1 MDSPYSVEEEIEIEK
16 INLPKFSETVLKNK
30 KLKKNERDS
39 KYSVLKVYFDNGIYY
54 ERNSSEL
61 IFPNGDKFKGLFNK
75 DTLTLEKGNYF
86 WKNGQIYYGKFDD
99 KNRFNTVEGEEAKL
113 TFTNGDIFQGTFENG
128 KIGEGTLTKKNGMKI
143 QADFADGK
151 LNGYVVINNPKK
163 NYKFE
168 GFITNDKKDGD
179 CETEVKID
187 NKTYL
192 IKGYY
197 EEGKKNGT
205 FTIEEIEPNRK
216 NLYIKGK
223 YKDGHRNGYFD
234 IIDKEKGIN
243 INHSYISFLH
253 EILIN
258 EYNKNYKTKLT
269 GKENSLSI
277 TCKNNPIKQ
286 LKDLVKIR
294 MAYLLTL
301 DLSRTKI
308 NSISFLDTDEKTL
321 FSLQNLILSYNNIK
335 SLEPLINVYYPNLKK
350 LIVNDNQIKSIECVK
365 SFNFKELE
373 ELNLSS
379 NPIESLSGINE
390 WKFPKLF
397 NLSLYRTNISD
408 IKPLTEADFPSLTQ
422 LDIYYTKINKNEKI
436 TPILFKKCTS
446 LKTIVFDRHY

>member
-1 MDSPYSVEEEIEIEK
+1 MDYIYSAEKEIELEK
-16 INLPKFSETVLKNK
+16 IIIPEYSETFLKDK
-30 KLKKNERDS
+30 KLKKNEREN
-39 KYSVLKVYFDNGIYY
+39 KFSVLKIYFEDGIYY
-54 ERNSSEL
+54 ERRSSEL
-61 IFPNGDKFKGLFNK
+61 FFPNGDKFKGIYNK
-75 DTLTLEKGNYF
+75 DTLTLPKGTYF
-86 WKNGQIYYGKFDD
+86 WKNGQEYYGKFDN
-99 KNRFNTVEGEEAKL
+99 KNRFNTEEGEESRL
-113 TFTNGDIFQGTFENG
+113 IFTNGDIFIGTFENG
-128 KIGEGTLTKKNGMKI
+128 KIGEGTLTKKNGMKV
-143 QADFADGK
+143 QADFEGGT
-151 LNGYVVINNPKK
+151 LNGYVEINNPNK
-163 NYKFE
+163 NYKFK
-168 GFITNDKKDGD
+168 GFVVNGKKDGD

-192 IKGYY
+192 IRGYY
-197 EEGKKNGT
+197 EDGQKNGT
-205 FTIEEIEPNRK
+205 FTIEEIEPNKK

-223 YKDGHRNGYFD
+223 YKMGYRNGYFD
-234 IIDKEKGIN
+234 IIDKEKGVN

-350 LIVNDNQIKSIECVK
+350 LIVNDNQIKSIECVTD
-365 SFNFKELE
+365 FNR
-373 ELNLSS
+373 N
-379 NPIESLSGINE
+379 
-390 WKFPKLF
+390 
-397 NLSLYRTNISD
+397 
-408 IKPLTEADFPSLTQ
+408 
-422 LDIYYTKINKNEKI
+422 
-436 TPILFKKCTS
+436 
-446 LKTIVFDRHY
+446 

>member
-1 MDSPYSVEEEIEIEK
+1 M
-16 INLPKFSETVLKNK
+16 K
-30 KLKKNERDS
+30 KE
-39 KYSVLKVYFDNGIYY
+39 
-54 ERNSSEL
+54 
-61 IFPNGDKFKGLFNK
+61 
-75 DTLTLEKGNYF
+75 
-86 WKNGQIYYGKFDD
+86 
-99 KNRFNTVEGEEAKL
+99 
-113 TFTNGDIFQGTFENG
+113 
-128 KIGEGTLTKKNGMKI
+128 
-143 QADFADGK
+143 
-151 LNGYVVINNPKK
+151 
-163 NYKFE
+163 
-168 GFITNDKKDGD
+168 
-179 CETEVKID
+179 
-187 NKTYL
+187 
-192 IKGYY
+192 
-197 EEGKKNGT
+197 KKNGT

-234 IIDKEKGIN
+234 IIDKEKGVN

-436 TPILFKKCTS
+436 TPDLFKKCTS